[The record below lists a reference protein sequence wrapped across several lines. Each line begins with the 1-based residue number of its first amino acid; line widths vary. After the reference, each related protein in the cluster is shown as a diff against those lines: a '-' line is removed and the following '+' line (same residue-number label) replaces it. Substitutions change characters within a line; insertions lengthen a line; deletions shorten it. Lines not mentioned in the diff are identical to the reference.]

1 MIGGSDIGSCMNENG
16 EFDESAGITPR
27 AISELFRL
35 LNERNAQVDFIV
47 EVQMFQLYRD
57 GLEDLLKDKKKKKKA
72 DDEDIKDKETPLKI
86 TLAEHSPTGLVYVSC
101 IMIRTLNIE
110 LIINVNLKVEGAET
124 MVATTPGD
132 VIKVLSKGSSRR
144 TTASTQMNAESSR
157 SHLICSL
164 VVKLTN
170 KRSGAQSIG
179 KLTLV
184 DLAGS
189 EVSCFDPCN
198 CRCLIISEF
207 REWISRVLRESNLK
221 KLRVSINHCPPWE
234 M

>member
-1 MIGGSDIGSCMNENG
+1 M
-16 EFDESAGITPR
+16 
-27 AISELFRL
+27 EL
-35 LNERNAQVDFIV
+35 
-47 EVQMFQLYRD
+47 
-57 GLEDLLKDKKKKKKA
+57 
-72 DDEDIKDKETPLKI
+72 T
-86 TLAEHSPTGLVYVSC
+86 
-101 IMIRTLNIE
+101 
-110 LIINVNLKVEGAET
+110 INVKMKVEGAET
-124 MVATTPGD
+124 MVATTPGE

-189 EVSCFDPCN
+189 EVRCFDPCN
-198 CRCLIISEF
+198 CRCLNISGF
-207 REWISRVLRESNLK
+207 IREWINRVLRESNLK
-221 KLRVSINHCPPWE
+221 KLRVSTNHCPPWG